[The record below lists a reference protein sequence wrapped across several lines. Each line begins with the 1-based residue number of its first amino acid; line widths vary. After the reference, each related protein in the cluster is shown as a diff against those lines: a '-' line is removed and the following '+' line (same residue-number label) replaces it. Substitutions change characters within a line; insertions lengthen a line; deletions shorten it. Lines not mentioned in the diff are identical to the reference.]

1 MKSRFTLFLFFLAI
15 SFSVNAQDLWI
26 FENDSPGLSKG
37 MRFDSNNPIQT
48 VSLDRSQLDAFIT
61 KIDSQSSF
69 LKTEQITIVFPN
81 EFGQSEKF
89 SVRNAAL
96 LSSKLS
102 EKHSNIKTFVGTSLS
117 RKNVGIRWSVSPM
130 GVNAMIDSPEGQ
142 FFVQPD
148 RTGGKNKHLF
158 YKRGGTLYDD
168 FEPLNCLVTED
179 KTTKKSATQTKV
191 QRKQTSKSSSDQT
204 LKTYR
209 IAVSATGEFTQYWGD
224 DDDTNG
230 TNKEDA
236 YAKIISTI
244 NRINQV
250 FQIDLGVQLQLV
262 SDVNLLFDDPDTDP
276 YGDDFNDEIQEV
288 LTDSIGEVN
297 YDLGHL
303 FDFGVPDGNA
313 GSVGNV
319 CRDGFKGSAYTS
331 HPFVDTTEI
340 GAFLNDYFDIDF
352 VAHEIGHQ
360 FGGYHTFSFETTL
373 LGRNTS
379 AAQLINYCRMIT

>member
-1 MKSRFTLFLFFLAI
+1 M
-15 SFSVNAQDLWI
+15 
-26 FENDSPGLSKG
+26 
-37 MRFDSNNPIQT
+37 
-48 VSLDRSQLDAFIT
+48 
-61 KIDSQSSF
+61 
-69 LKTEQITIVFPN
+69 
-81 EFGQSEKF
+81 
-89 SVRNAAL
+89 
-96 LSSKLS
+96 
-102 EKHSNIKTFVGTSLS
+102 
-117 RKNVGIRWSVSPM
+117 
-130 GVNAMIDSPEGQ
+130 
-142 FFVQPD
+142 
-148 RTGGKNKHLF
+148 
-158 YKRGGTLYDD
+158 
-168 FEPLNCLVTED
+168 NCLVAED

-360 FGGYHTFSFETTL
+360 FGGYHTFSFETGVAGVNSEPGSGSTIMAYAGVTAEDNVQNHSDPYFHYNSIKNIQDYL
-373 LGRNTS
+373 ARNSCQVSTP
-379 AAQLINYCRMIT
+379 ITNQPPLCFCWARSKHSYWYSL